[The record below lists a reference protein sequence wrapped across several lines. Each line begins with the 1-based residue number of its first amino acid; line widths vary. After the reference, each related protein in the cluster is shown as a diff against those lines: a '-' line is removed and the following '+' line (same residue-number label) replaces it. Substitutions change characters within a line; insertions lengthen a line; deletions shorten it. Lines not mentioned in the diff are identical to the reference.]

1 MPLSSIQARARPGL
15 ETVYN
20 ILRAVVERYRQD
32 EEPTVT
38 QIFDATAL
46 TSGPYKFALSELSS

>member
-1 MPLSSIQARARPGL
+1 MPLSSIQTRARADL

-32 EEPTVT
+32 EALTVT

-46 TSGPYKFALSELSS
+46 TSSTLVSSLRR